1 MLRQQRDSNC
11 PRVPKAKVLED
22 LTVLAAEV
30 ERGTV
35 VRREEP
41 NYALLSKATQ
51 TIQRFLNCIHCEE
64 KSNMAAQQQM
74 AFPCDNDWLAQWDHD
89 SRDFDIDFWEGL
101 VDNSSL
107 FNVDLALSD

>member
-11 PRVPKAKVLED
+11 PQVPKAKVLQD
-22 LTVLAAEV
+22 LTILAAEV

-51 TIQRFLNCIHCEE
+51 TIQSFLDYTYSEE
-64 KSNMAAQQQM
+64 RTIVAAQQQ
-74 AFPCDNDWLAQWDHD
+74 APSEYDNDWLAQWDHET
-89 SRDFDIDFWEGL
+89 RDFDVNFWEAL

-107 FNVDLALSD
+107 FNIDLTASG